1 MATTI
6 TPVLRSHVICAEVPD
21 ASGSGTTQLV
31 FQVHRNALGLDP
43 RVTVTATERPQ
54 LDDHREAVRRA
65 LQMGQSWLLSPQNTA
80 QVIQLD
86 NQRRS
91 EAETKPS
98 H

>member
-1 MATTI
+1 METI
-6 TPVLRSHVICAEVPD
+6 TPAMRAHVISAEIADV
-21 ASGSGTTQLV
+21 SGSGSTQLV

-43 RVTVTATERPQ
+43 RVTVSATERPD

-65 LQMGQSWLLSPQNTA
+65 LQMGQAWLLLPQNTA
-80 QVIQLD
+80 QIIQLD

>member
-1 MATTI
+1 METI
-6 TPVLRSHVICAEVPD
+6 TPALRSQVISAEIPD
-21 ASGSGTTQLV
+21 ASGSGTTQLI

-43 RVTVTATERPQ
+43 RVTVIATERPG

-65 LQMGQSWLLSPQNTA
+65 LQMGQTWLLSPPNTA
-80 QVIQLD
+80 QIIHLD
-86 NQRRS
+86 NLRRS

>member
-1 MATTI
+1 METV
-6 TPVLRSHVICAEVPD
+6 TPALRAHVISAEIPD
-21 ASGSGTTQLV
+21 ASGGGSTQLV

-43 RVTVTATERPQ
+43 RVTVTATERPD

-65 LQMGQSWLLSPQNTA
+65 LQIGQTWLLSPQNTA
-80 QVIQLD
+80 QIIHLD